1 MERILENRAPEK
13 VYRVT
18 ELTRLIRVV
27 LEDELGEVWVEGE
40 LSNVR
45 KPVSGHWYFTLKDAS
60 AQLRCVMFRGA
71 QRGARVQPADGL
83 KVRIF
88 GRITVYEAGG
98 QYQIMA
104 QKMEPAGL
112 GDLQAAFDALKEKL
126 RREGLFEPGRKR
138 PLPRLPRHIGVV
150 TSPTGAAIRDIFSV
164 LLRRF
169 PNIHLVL
176 APVKV
181 QGEAA
186 AAEISAAIDAFNK
199 IGGFDVL
206 IIGRGGG
213 SLEDLWPFNEE
224 MVARAIVRSDIPII
238 SAVGHE
244 IDFTISDFVA
254 DLRAPTPSAAAE
266 LVVGCKSDFDR
277 ELAGLLDRLVRVLRQ
292 RSLEL
297 RNRFTR
303 VAGSYVFREP
313 GNLAARGR
321 DRIARLR
328 LQMTSELRRAL
339 AATQQKLDEADLR
352 LVASMREACRT
363 RILILRRHEA
373 QLRALSPMAVLERGY
388 SMTLRPDGRVL
399 RSPSEV
405 SAGVRIRTRLAG
417 GTIESEVK

>member
-1 MERILENRAPEK
+1 MEKEPKKK
-13 VYRVT
+13 VYRVV
-18 ELTRLIRVV
+18 ELTRLIRVL
-27 LEDELGEVWVEGE
+27 LEDALGEVWVEGE

-60 AQLRCVMFRGA
+60 AQLKCVLFRGS
-71 QRGARVQPADGL
+71 QRGARVQPVDGL
-83 KVRIF
+83 KVRVF
-88 GRITVYEAGG
+88 GGITVYEAGG
-98 QYQIMA
+98 QYQLVA
-104 QKMEPAGL
+104 RKMEPAGL
-112 GDLQAAFDALKEKL
+112 GDLQAAFEALKEKL
-126 RREGLFEPGRKR
+126 RKEGLFEPGRKR
-138 PLPRLPRHIGVV
+138 SLPRLPRHIGVV

-169 PNIHLVL
+169 PNVHLVL

-181 QGEAA
+181 QGPGA
-186 AAEISAAIDAFNK
+186 AAEIVAAIDAFNAY
-199 IGGFDVL
+199 GTFDVL

-224 MVARAIVRSDIPII
+224 IVARAIARSAIPVI

-266 LVVGCKSDFDR
+266 LVVGRKSDFER
-277 ELAGLLDRLVRVLRQ
+277 ELSGLSDRLVRALRQ
-292 RSLEL
+292 SSLEL

-313 GNLAARGR
+313 GNLAVRAR
-321 DRIARLR
+321 DRLTRLR

-339 AATQQKLDEADLR
+339 AATQQKVDESDLR
-352 LVASMREACRT
+352 LVSTMREACRT
-363 RILILRRHEA
+363 QALVLRRHEA
-373 QLRALSPMAVLERGY
+373 QLRALSPTAVLERGY

-399 RSPSEV
+399 RLPDEV
-405 SAGVRIRTRLAG
+405 SAGERIHTRLAG